1 MLRQNGT
8 PTNIN
13 MDKITL
19 LNTGTFTG
27 LELCILQNFT
37 KKYVLNTFG
46 K

>member
-1 MLRQNGT
+1 MLWQNGT

-19 LNTGTFTG
+19 LNTFTG